1 MQSIW
6 RLLRV
11 SYRCDLEVDMQ
22 GLHGTVKQQVV
33 LVDDLVVVSLT
44 SIRLLISDVGED
56 KHYVHLPEL
65 SAQMGN
71 LDLV

>member
-1 MQSIW
+1 
-6 RLLRV
+6 
-11 SYRCDLEVDMQ
+11 MQ

-33 LVDDLVVVSLT
+33 LVDDLVVVSFT

-56 KHYVHLPEL
+56 KRYVHLPEL

-71 LDLV
+71 LDLA